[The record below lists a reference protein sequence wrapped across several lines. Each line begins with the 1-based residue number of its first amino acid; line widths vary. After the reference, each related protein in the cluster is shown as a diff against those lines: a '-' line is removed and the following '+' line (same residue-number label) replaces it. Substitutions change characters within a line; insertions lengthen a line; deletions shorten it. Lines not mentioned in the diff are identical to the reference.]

1 MELKKWPKLNLPR
14 YWSQVLIKST
24 IFTAFTFLV
33 TVLLHHNLDSS
44 FFNLTSL
51 TFTKRYSVL
60 MKNKTLAYFLTIST
74 TICQIGIFIFAFFP
88 ILKSFILLIP
98 KQKNFCGTNC
108 GLSSNT
114 TKPLCFLKSCSMVV
128 KLSKMLIKPGN
139 HTTKNI

>member
-1 MELKKWPKLNLPR
+1 
-14 YWSQVLIKST
+14 
-24 IFTAFTFLV
+24 
-33 TVLLHHNLDSS
+33 
-44 FFNLTSL
+44 
-51 TFTKRYSVL
+51 

-74 TICQIGIFIFAFFP
+74 TICQIGIFIFTFFP